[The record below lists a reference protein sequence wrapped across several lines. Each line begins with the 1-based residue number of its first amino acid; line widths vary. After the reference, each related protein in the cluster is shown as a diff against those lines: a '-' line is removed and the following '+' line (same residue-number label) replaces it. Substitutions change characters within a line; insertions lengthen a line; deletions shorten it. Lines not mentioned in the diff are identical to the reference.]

1 MINEQ
6 DIQKFFNERCICAEI
21 HLHGEGKVEINV
33 DSDWK
38 EHIALQ
44 NFMAEHGFKLIDKN
58 AKPSDSDWCEAVHTY
73 KYDANSEIEI
83 AMIAHAKSNNLMCK
97 AIENY
102 LIYELAEGDNTKHVK
117 VTFSKANRI
126 DCATNSP
133 ILGVEYRP
141 TETGG
146 IVCYQDEDGNDDID
160 DGGLTANELYEV
172 CLVLHMGGNHYDYE
186 VTNV

>member
-1 MINEQ
+1 MIDEQ

-21 HLHGEGKVEINV
+21 TYMGEGEVEINV

-38 EHIALQ
+38 QHVALQ
-44 NFMAEHGFKLIDKN
+44 NFMAEHGFKLVDKN
-58 AKPSDSDWCEAVHTY
+58 AKPSDSDWCEAIHTY
-73 KYDANSEIEI
+73 KFNADYEIEK

-102 LIYELAEGDNTKHVK
+102 LIYELAEGDKTKHVK
-117 VTFSKANRI
+117 VTFSETNKI

-146 IVCYQDEDGNDDID
+146 IVCYQDEDGCDDID
-160 DGGLTANELYEV
+160 DGALTSDELYEV
-172 CLVLHMGGNHYDYE
+172 CLVLYMGGNHYDYE

>member
-21 HLHGEGKVEINV
+21 TYMGEGEVEINV

-38 EHIALQ
+38 QHVALQ
-44 NFMAEHGFKLIDKN
+44 NFMTEHGFKLIDKN

-73 KYDANSEIEI
+73 KFNANFEIEK
-83 AMIAHAKSNNLMCK
+83 AMIAHAESNNLMCK
-97 AIENY
+97 AIEDY

-117 VTFSKANRI
+117 VKFSNVI
-126 DCATNSP
+126 DCATDTP
-133 ILGVEYRP
+133 ILGLEYRP
-141 TETGG
+141 TECGG
-146 IVCYQDEDGNDDID
+146 SVYFQDEEGNDDID
-160 DGGLTANELYEV
+160 DGDLTANELYEV
-172 CLVLHMGGNHYDYE
+172 CVVLHMGGNHYDYE